1 MFLHTKAKLKR
12 PEQDPTFGLF
22 DEGEL
27 PARRIYLGIDPSP
40 SGPGQWHSRV
50 RDLGRPPGLAAI
62 VWERPD
68 ISPGDL
74 DRVVAEEI
82 SALLLAGGESSPSCV
97 TSDQPA
103 VGHWLRRVYS
113 EETDLG
119 TVLRRHVPDAR
130 AILLVHTGS

>member
-27 PARRIYLGIDPSP
+27 PARRIYLGVDPSP
-40 SGPGQWHSRV
+40 SCPGKWHTRV
-50 RDLGRPPGLAAI
+50 RDLGRPLGLASI

-68 ISPGDL
+68 IAPGDL
-74 DRVVAEEI
+74 DRVVADEI
-82 SALLLAGGESSPSCV
+82 SALFVAGGESLSCV

-103 VGHWLRRVYS
+103 VGHWLRRTYG

-130 AILLVHTGS
+130 AILLVHS